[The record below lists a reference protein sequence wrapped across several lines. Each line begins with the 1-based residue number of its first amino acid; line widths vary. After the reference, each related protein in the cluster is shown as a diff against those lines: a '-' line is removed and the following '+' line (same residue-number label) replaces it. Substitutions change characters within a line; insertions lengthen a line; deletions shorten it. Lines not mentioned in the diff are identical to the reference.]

1 MFGFVGVA
9 LGYFCGVGTFY
20 FSVCIGLHYVF
31 CSYINTISKFIIQ
44 TQLCPLVQFDLLT
57 SPTKYQA
64 KQRLK
69 VLSRLI

>member
-31 CSYINTISKFIIQ
+31 CSYINTISKFYYPGS
-44 TQLCPLVQFDLLT
+44 T
-57 SPTKYQA
+57 
-64 KQRLK
+64 
-69 VLSRLI
+69 LSIGSI